1 MGVDR
6 KAQATA
12 LRKFADYIEEG
23 AGDLPD
29 EVEDAV
35 QSITDLIWAE
45 AAAHDWHER
54 EAKGEKTIPAAEVR
68 RLLRE
73 RRQGT

>member
-1 MGVDR
+1 MGIDR

-23 AGDLPD
+23 RSDLPD
-29 EVEDAV
+29 EVEDVV
-35 QSITDLIWAE
+35 QSVADLMWAE
-45 AAAHDWHER
+45 AAARDWHER
-54 EAKGEKTIPAAEVR
+54 EAKGEKTVPAAEVR

-73 RRQGT
+73 RRHGA